1 MGRKAIS
8 INEDFIT
15 NNDED
20 SNKRK
25 FLEVDVEYLQKLFNL
40 HNDLQFL
47 AKRKKIE
54 ESNKLVCNIHDKENY
69 VVHIRDLN

>member
-40 HNDLQFL
+40 HNDL
-47 AKRKKIE
+47 
-54 ESNKLVCNIHDKENY
+54 
-69 VVHIRDLN
+69 